1 MAHQSRHPMASH
13 SAGALV
19 GSHQLSRTERRD
31 DPAGW
36 RVLFAYLLAAA
47 LAIGGTVLL
56 FVWAASRIVGGENRW
71 GRFHHLAQS
80 LIPIAGCGVF
90 LGLFALTTTML
101 HVEGLTV
108 PFIATAR
115 SLLMAAAC
123 LWSIVLAWRICGL
136 YARTGARASPH
147 PASWRWQPSWGSPPG
162 LLPSKHSGRLG
173 ASAIPL
179 LRGRKSDAPR
189 GFHGPDGDCV
199 PF

>member
-1 MAHQSRHPMASH
+1 MTPLD
-13 SAGALV
+13 GA
-19 GSHQLSRTERRD
+19 
-31 DPAGW
+31 
-36 RVLFAYLLAAA
+36 VLFAYLLAAA

-101 HVEGLTV
+101 HVEELTV

-136 YARTGARASPH
+136 YARNRGARFAASGFM
-147 PASWRWQPSWGSPPG
+147 ALAAIVGFAAWAA
-162 LLPSKHSGRLG
+162 PSKQHSWVHPRMLLVFREGTACHSVTFAMPKIGLRLG
-173 ASAIPL
+173 SFCKNGVFNYIN
-179 LRGRKSDAPR
+179 S
-189 GFHGPDGDCV
+189 FY
-199 PF
+199 